1 MCYNENREILDF
13 GESALSV
20 LVKNIEEEAA
30 YHSGL
35 FLFYKLITY
44 IQE

>member
-1 MCYNENREILDF
+1 MKQERFLILA
-13 GESALSV
+13 SQLSPL

-30 YHSGL
+30 NHSGL